1 MLDAAALV
9 EGRFTTSFNCAAF
22 AFSHGLHREPLYD
35 LPSLLALAKRLGPAS
50 AYWSTRPV
58 TIGDGWEDQRARE
71 WSLEEAVE
79 GVENADTLIVL
90 KDIELD
96 PVYGP
101 VFRRV
106 VEDMA
111 AVVGPMLQNDALHG
125 RATLLVSSP
134 RRITGY
140 HIDAEANFL
149 MQLRGEKTVH
159 VFDGSDRTLVSRQ
172 DLERFYAGDLNAA
185 PYWPDRQGEALTLGF
200 KPGDGVHVPIG
211 WPHWVQNG
219 DNVSVSI
226 SINYDLRSNLRQSRV
241 FRFNHRLRRLG
252 FNPTDP
258 GQSPLRDGGKAALF
272 AGIEGVRQLRR
283 KAG

>member
-1 MLDAAALV
+1 MLDATPLR
-9 EGRFTTSFNCAAF
+9 EGQFTTSFNHEAF
-22 AFSHGLHREPLYD
+22 AFTHGLHREPLYD
-35 LPSLLALAKRLGPAS
+35 LPSLLGLAKRLGPAS

-58 TIGDGWEDQRARE
+58 AVGDGWEDRRTRE
-71 WSLEEAVE
+71 QSLEEAVE
-79 GVENADTLIVL
+79 GVEGADTLIVL
-90 KDIELD
+90 KDIEVD

-101 VFRRV
+101 VFKRV
-106 VEDMA
+106 VDDMA
-111 AVVGPMLQNDALHG
+111 AVVGPVLQDDALHG

-140 HIDAEANFL
+140 HIDGEANFL
-149 MQLRGEKTVH
+149 MQLRGKKAVH

-185 PYWPDRQGEALTLGF
+185 PYRPDRQNEALTLSF

-241 FRFNHRLRRLG
+241 HRFNHRLRRLG
-252 FNPTDP
+252 FNSADP
-258 GQSPLRDGGKAALF
+258 GRSRLRDDGKAAVF
-272 AGIEGVRQLRR
+272 AGVESLRRLRR